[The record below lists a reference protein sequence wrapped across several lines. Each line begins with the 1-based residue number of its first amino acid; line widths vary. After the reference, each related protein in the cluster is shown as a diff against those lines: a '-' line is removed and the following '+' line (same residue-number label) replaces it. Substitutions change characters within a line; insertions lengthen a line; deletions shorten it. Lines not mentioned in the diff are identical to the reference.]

1 MWFSVFQAAVLL
13 SSSLVAA
20 APAPE
25 ASAAASDSKFTYFE
39 MPTALAG
46 PCNLCTG
53 PDGAI
58 WVQDI
63 LVDKIARID
72 PDTGDVEDFDIPY
85 DGPGLQG
92 GALLGIPDTL
102 LNRSALA
109 CALQPGHDGN
119 IYAASGHRNQFSR
132 INPTTKKIDVFTP
145 NPPAPLGDVLF
156 LNDLYAHPDGVSAS
170 LSCVSEMEAVKND

>member
-1 MWFSVFQAAVLL
+1 MLL

-25 ASAAASDSKFTYFE
+25 ASAAADSKFTYYE

-46 PCNLCTG
+46 PCDLCTG

-72 PDTGDVEDFDIPY
+72 PDTGDVEEFDIPY

-92 GALLGIPDTL
+92 GALLGIPDAL
-102 LNRSALA
+102 LSRTALA
-109 CALQPGHDGN
+109 CALQPGHDGTSTLPVDLEIN
-119 IYAASGHRNQFSR
+119 SLELTPLRRKLMSSLRTHQIRLAMSFS
-132 INPTTKKIDVFTP
+132 
-145 NPPAPLGDVLF
+145 
-156 LNDLYAHPDGVSAS
+156 
-170 LSCVSEMEAVKND
+170 

>member
-1 MWFSVFQAAVLL
+1 MRCSFFQAAVLL

-20 APAPE
+20 APAPQ
-25 ASAAASDSKFTYFE
+25 ASAAASDSLFTYYE

-46 PCNLCTG
+46 PCDLCTG

-72 PDTGDVEDFDIPY
+72 PDTGDVEEYDIPY
-85 DGPGLQG
+85 TGPGLQG
-92 GALLGIPDTL
+92 GALLGIPDL

-119 IYAASGHRNQFSR
+119 IYAASGLRNQFIR
-132 INPTTKKIDVFTP
+132 INPTTKAIDVFTP

-156 LNDLYAHPDGVSAS
+156 LNDLYAHPKGVSAA
-170 LSCVSEMEAVKND
+170 LPQVPGIEGLKHR

>member
-1 MWFSVFQAAVLL
+1 MRFSTFQAAVLL

-25 ASAAASDSKFTYFE
+25 ASSAAGSKFTYYE

-46 PCNLCTG
+46 PCDLCTG

-72 PDTGDVEDFDIPY
+72 PDTGDVEEFDIPY

-92 GALLGIPDTL
+92 GALLGIPDAL
-102 LNRSALA
+102 LNRTALA

-119 IYAASGHRNQFSR
+119 IYAASGLRNQFSR

-145 NPPAPLGDVLF
+145 NPPNPLGDVLF
-156 LNDLYAHPDGVSAS
+156 LNDLYAHPDGVSAT
-170 LSCVSEMEAVKND
+170 LSRIPGMKGASNR